1 MGSDVVPTIKN
12 RQAFRRLALIR
23 LAEAKVLLD
32 DHKYS
37 GAYYLCGYALECGLK
52 ACISKKI
59 KRSQFPDLRFV
70 RESWV
75 HDLNQLVKQA
85 ALSNDR
91 DNKMESD
98 KQFKI
103 NWGIVKDWDESS
115 RYEIIKK
122 KEATDFYDAV
132 ADPSSG
138 VLQWIKKNW

>member
-1 MGSDVVPTIKN
+1 MVSTIKN
-12 RQAFRRLALIR
+12 RQIFRKLATIR
-23 LAEAKVLLD
+23 LNEAKILLD
-32 DHKYS
+32 NHKYS

-59 KRSQFPDLRFV
+59 KRSQFPDLKFV
-70 RESWV
+70 SKSWV
-75 HDLNQLVKQA
+75 HDLNQLVNQA

-91 DNKMESD
+91 ENKMKSD

-115 RYEIIKK
+115 RYETINKR
-122 KEATDFYDAV
+122 EATDFYNAV

-138 VLQWIKKNW
+138 VLQWIKLNW